1 MGTHTLKLM
10 LASLCLLLFSTTAF
24 ADGIMIGPC
33 GTNVVVGDVT
43 NLGTAGE
50 CKLDGGGFALHG
62 GRTISG
68 ENHFLTHHMQAFV
81 DSESGQHNV
90 FVVTIITTP
99 NWTVA
104 GPVLTRLALN
114 GTIDIL
120 EPGATV
126 DVVFTGALGGPPL
139 VIERHFAE
147 SGSFSVEIFGMQAI
161 NSLATS
167 TLTITIDGFA
177 SFSAAGPGRE
187 FEVVAIPEPATL
199 LLFGSGLT
207 GIAMKLRRRWKNDY
221 ERSNNNSSAGSSA

>member
-1 MGTHTLKLM
+1 METRSLKLIF
-10 LASLCLLLFSTTAF
+10 ASLCLMLFSTTAF
-24 ADGIMIGPC
+24 ADGVMIGPC
-33 GTNVVVGDVT
+33 GTFVVVGEVT

-50 CKLDGGGFALHG
+50 CKLDGGGLVVHG

-68 ENHFLTHHMQAFV
+68 QNHFLTHHMQAFI

-139 VIERHFAE
+139 VIERHFTE

-161 NSLATS
+161 NNLATS
-167 TLTITIDGFA
+167 TLTITVNGFA

-187 FEVVAIPEPATL
+187 FEGVAIPEPASL
-199 LLFGSGLT
+199 LLLGFGLLGT
-207 GIAMKLRRRWKNDY
+207 AARLRKRRKK
-221 ERSNNNSSAGSSA
+221 